1 MFSVRRLKARRQKAP
16 DYTETND
23 AAQEQSRTFFRFRRA
38 FFLLIG
44 KALVYYQDHLRRN
57 RRAARLHARSG
68 CAPYPFI
75 PLEKELDTKMAI
87 SIKTPED
94 IAGLRLAGRLASE
107 LLDYLTPFVKPGVT
121 TGELDKLAYDYT
133 VNVQKCIPACLGY
146 TPPGMT
152 PYPATTCISIN
163 HVVCHGIP
171 GPKKLKAGDIVNI
184 DVTSIKNGYHGDT
197 SRMFVIGKPTI
208 AGKRLA
214 DLAFQTM
221 WAGIDAVRPGGCFND
236 IGIACQAFADKN
248 GISVVRDYGG
258 HGIGR
263 GFHEEPHVNHFPVH
277 RETPVFE
284 PGMVF
289 TVEPMVNAGRYG
301 VTMLGDG
308 WTVVTKD
315 RSLSAQWEHMVLV
328 TETGYDILTCSAG
341 TQEPPEFVK
350 GWKKPAF

>member
-1 MFSVRRLKARRQKAP
+1 
-16 DYTETND
+16 
-23 AAQEQSRTFFRFRRA
+23 
-38 FFLLIG
+38 
-44 KALVYYQDHLRRN
+44 
-57 RRAARLHARSG
+57 
-68 CAPYPFI
+68 
-75 PLEKELDTKMAI
+75 MAI

-94 IAGLRLAGRLASE
+94 IAGLRIAGRLAAE
-107 LLDYLTPFVKPGVT
+107 LLDYLTPFVKPGVS
-121 TGELDKLAYDYT
+121 TGELDRLAYDYT

-171 GPKKLKAGDIVNI
+171 SDKKILKQGDIVNI

-197 SRMFVIGKPTI
+197 SRMFIVGKPTI
-208 AGKRLA
+208 AGKRMV
-214 DLAFQTM
+214 DLAFNTM

-236 IGIACQAFADKN
+236 IGIACQRYADQN

-258 HGIGR
+258 HGIGK

-277 RETPVFE
+277 HQTPVFE

-315 RSLSAQWEHMVLV
+315 HSLSAQWEHMVLV
-328 TETGYDILTCSAG
+328 TETGYDVLTVSKG
-341 TQEPPEFVK
+341 TQAPPAFVK
-350 GWKKPAF
+350 GWKLPENL

>member
-1 MFSVRRLKARRQKAP
+1 
-16 DYTETND
+16 
-23 AAQEQSRTFFRFRRA
+23 
-38 FFLLIG
+38 
-44 KALVYYQDHLRRN
+44 
-57 RRAARLHARSG
+57 
-68 CAPYPFI
+68 
-75 PLEKELDTKMAI
+75 MAI

-94 IAGLRLAGRLASE
+94 IAGLRIAGRLAAE
-107 LLDYLTPFVKPGVT
+107 LLDYLTPFVKPGVS
-121 TGELDKLAYDYT
+121 TGELDRLAYDYT

-171 GPKKLKAGDIVNI
+171 SDKKILKQGDIVNI

-197 SRMFVIGKPTI
+197 SRMFIVGKPTI
-208 AGKRLA
+208 AGKRMV
-214 DLAFQTM
+214 DLAFNTM

-236 IGIACQAFADKN
+236 IGIACQRYADQN

-258 HGIGR
+258 HGIGK
-263 GFHEEPHVNHFPVH
+263 GFHEEPHVNHFPT
-277 RETPVFE
+277 RQPTATFE

-315 RSLSAQWEHMVLV
+315 HSLSAQWEHMVLV
-328 TETGYDILTCSAG
+328 TETGYDVLTVSKG
-341 TQEPPEFVK
+341 TQAPPAFVK
-350 GWKKPAF
+350 GWKLPENL

>member
-1 MFSVRRLKARRQKAP
+1 
-16 DYTETND
+16 
-23 AAQEQSRTFFRFRRA
+23 
-38 FFLLIG
+38 
-44 KALVYYQDHLRRN
+44 
-57 RRAARLHARSG
+57 
-68 CAPYPFI
+68 
-75 PLEKELDTKMAI
+75 MAI

-94 IAGLRLAGRLASE
+94 IAGLRIAGRLAAE
-107 LLDYLTPFVKPGVT
+107 LIDYLTPFVKPGVS
-121 TGELDKLAYDYT
+121 TGELDRLAHDYT

-146 TPPGMT
+146 CPEGMT

-171 GPKKLKAGDIVNI
+171 SDRKILKNGDIVNI
-184 DVTSIKNGYHGDT
+184 DVTSIKDGYHGDT
-197 SRMFVIGKPTI
+197 SRMFVVGKPTI
-208 AGKRLA
+208 AGRRLTE
-214 DLAFQTM
+214 LAFNTM

-236 IGIACQAFADKN
+236 IGIACQRYADAN

-277 RETPVFE
+277 HPTAKFE

-315 RSLSAQWEHMVLV
+315 HSLSAQWEHMVLV
-328 TETGYDILTCSAG
+328 TETGYDVLTVSKG
-341 TQEPPEFVK
+341 TQAPPSFVK
-350 GWKKPAF
+350 GWRLPENL

>member
-1 MFSVRRLKARRQKAP
+1 
-16 DYTETND
+16 
-23 AAQEQSRTFFRFRRA
+23 
-38 FFLLIG
+38 
-44 KALVYYQDHLRRN
+44 
-57 RRAARLHARSG
+57 
-68 CAPYPFI
+68 
-75 PLEKELDTKMAI
+75 MAI

-94 IAGLRLAGRLASE
+94 IAGLRIAGRLAAE
-107 LLDYLTPFVKPGVT
+107 LLDYLTPFVKPGVS
-121 TGELDKLAYDYT
+121 TGELDRLAYDYT

-171 GPKKLKAGDIVNI
+171 SDKKILKQGDIVNI

-197 SRMFVIGKPTI
+197 ARMFIVGKPTI
-208 AGKRLA
+208 AGKRMV
-214 DLAFQTM
+214 DLAFNTM

-236 IGIACQAFADKN
+236 IGIACQRYADQN

-258 HGIGR
+258 HGIGK
-263 GFHEEPHVNHFPVH
+263 GFHEEPHVNHFPT
-277 RETPVFE
+277 RQPTATFE

-301 VTMLGDG
+301 VTMLSDG

-315 RSLSAQWEHMVLV
+315 HSLSAQWEHMVLV
-328 TETGYDILTCSAG
+328 TETGYDVLTVSKG
-341 TQEPPEFVK
+341 TQAPPAFVK
-350 GWKKPAF
+350 GWKLPENL